1 MPRISQ
7 SRRAGIHLVIG
18 HFDNVHLQFSDD
30 GLYSEGVLIKAQ
42 GFLPWGAESQS
53 RFLPRKGLL
62 ALPVAGNEW
71 RFRSRGCER

>member
-1 MPRISQ
+1 MPRMSQ
-7 SRRAGIHLVIG
+7 SRRAGIHLVVG
-18 HFDNVHLQFSDD
+18 HFDDVHLQLGDA
-30 GLYSEGVLIKAQ
+30 LYSEGVLIGAQ
-42 GFLPWGAESQS
+42 GFLPWGAESQT